1 MEKYYSSLWTV
12 SATGK
17 HIMQH
22 ENNTHFEIER
32 RFLIRFPQADY
43 LAANAKMTEIVQTYL
58 LSEKGETNRVRKRGA
73 EGVYEYTHTIKRRI
87 SSVRRIEQEQ
97 VITEEKY
104 VKLLKLAGP
113 QRRTIEKERWC
124 LDYLGQTFEIDIFP
138 FWRDRAIMELELRN
152 ERQEIIF
159 PPQIEIIKEIT
170 DDGRYTNAAL
180 AKSVPYDEI
189 WREHFN
195 SPCVKIPCKQM
206 LAAITKKE
214 V

>member
-1 MEKYYSSLWTV
+1 MPVAKLFTILCLLFIFADIIINSHGDGKILFFPLKGLGYG
-12 SATGK
+12 AT
-17 HIMQH
+17 HMQH

-97 VITEEKY
+97 VITEEEY
-104 VKLLKLAGP
+104 VKLLKLADP

-189 WREHFN
+189 
-195 SPCVKIPCKQM
+195 
-206 LAAITKKE
+206 
-214 V
+214 